1 MGKKIEL
8 SNDLKTK
15 IVNSHN
21 DRLGYKSISKKFE
34 VPTATVQSI
43 IKKFQSLHTT
53 NNLIGRGRK
62 RKLSTIVT
70 RNIVRSVNANPTTTT
85 KDILENLKSSG
96 IKVSRQTL
104 QITLHENGLKRRRPR
119 KTPLHTKKH
128 LTARLQFAKTHV
140 NSPESFFSSIF

>member
-43 IKKFQSLHTT
+43 IKKIQSHHTT
-53 NNLIGRGRK
+53 NNLIGREK
-62 RKLSTIVT
+62 KKKT
-70 RNIVRSVNANPTTTT
+70 
-85 KDILENLKSSG
+85 
-96 IKVSRQTL
+96 VSYCHQ
-104 QITLHENGLKRRRPR
+104 EYC
-119 KTPLHTKKH
+119 KKC
-128 LTARLQFAKTHV
+128 
-140 NSPESFFSSIF
+140 